1 MQYAKLGKSGPE
13 ISRIGLGCM
22 SLTASREAEG
32 IRIIHRAID
41 LGINFFDTAD
51 LYEKGLNETLVG
63 KALKEKRKNLVLATK
78 VGNQWRAD
86 GSGWDWNPRR
96 AYIIASVE
104 ESLRRLQTDYIDLYQ
119 LHGGTIDDPIDET
132 IEAFESL
139 QASGKILHYGIS
151 SIRPNVIREYV
162 NRSRITS
169 VMMQYSLLD
178 RRPEESVFDLLQA
191 HGIGVLARGPLAQG
205 LLVDKQAKEYL
216 GQPGESVDAA
226 RAAVLNSVHA
236 KRTASQVALQ
246 FVLRHPAITAAVA
259 GARTMV
265 QLEDIAGM
273 FQVPDLTEGE
283 YRSLWQAVGPKR
295 YADHR

>member
-1 MQYAKLGKSGPE
+1 
-13 ISRIGLGCM
+13 
-22 SLTASREAEG
+22 
-32 IRIIHRAID
+32 
-41 LGINFFDTAD
+41 
-51 LYEKGLNETLVG
+51 
-63 KALKEKRKNLVLATK
+63 
-78 VGNQWRAD
+78 
-86 GSGWDWNPRR
+86 
-96 AYIIASVE
+96 
-104 ESLRRLQTDYIDLYQ
+104 
-119 LHGGTIDDPIDET
+119 
-132 IEAFESL
+132 
-139 QASGKILHYGIS
+139 
-151 SIRPNVIREYV
+151 VIREYV